1 MSETLPPI
9 TGNGVIL
16 NFIFPFDDA
25 VERKARI
32 CWRRTLGGQ
41 HADTEYGRV
50 EQSGD
55 TTVVLQQVTFK
66 GDAWVALE
74 ENSGRCLLTHV
85 ATGEREQRV
94 VIMLTP
100 EAAAPAAPPPAAAA
114 AAVEDDDPEL
124 AAAIAESLRTALTAG
139 AAPSAPP
146 QRGAAQSASA
156 TLDGALALS
165 RTLASASR
173 AEAAWR
179 RSAEAAASADGAT
192 VRVQL
197 ILPDGSRVVHSLPT
211 GARRSAL
218 AALASLE
225 LVRLQ
230 GGIAALARGY
240 QGATYELV
248 STHPPL
254 RLRFCPGL
262 HPAHSKMA
270 YLASDLDGNI
280 ADLAPSASLRV
291 HAIEAS

>member
-1 MSETLPPI
+1 M
-9 TGNGVIL
+9 
-16 NFIFPFDDA
+16 
-25 VERKARI
+25 
-32 CWRRTLGGQ
+32 RRTG
-41 HADTEYGRV
+41 
-50 EQSGD
+50 
-55 TTVVLQQVTFK
+55 
-66 GDAWVALE
+66 
-74 ENSGRCLLTHV
+74 
-85 ATGEREQRV
+85 
-94 VIMLTP
+94 
-100 EAAAPAAPPPAAAA
+100 
-114 AAVEDDDPEL
+114 
-124 AAAIAESLRTALTAG
+124 
-139 AAPSAPP
+139 SAS
-146 QRGAAQSASA
+146 AQSTAA

-165 RTLASASR
+165 RALASASR

-179 RSAEAAASADGAT
+179 REAAAAASADGDT

-197 ILPDGSRVVHSLPT
+197 ILPDGSRAVHSLQA
-211 GARRSAL
+211 GAKRAAL
-218 AALASLE
+218 AALAGLE